1 MEDYSLWRSGDE
13 DVATSSATLQSG
25 KESNNRY
32 VREELILR
40 SIDRLVAL
48 VGYRGIVSPFV
59 NNVGHRWH
67 GT

>member
-1 MEDYSLWRSGDE
+1 MWGGGGGGGGE
-13 DVATSSATLQSG
+13 DVANSSATLQSG

-32 VREELILR
+32 VREQLMLR

-59 NNVGHRWH
+59 NNVGHRWR

>member
-1 MEDYSLWRSGDE
+1 MEDYSLWRLADE

-32 VREELILR
+32 VREELMLR
-40 SIDRLVAL
+40 SFDRLVAL